1 MRLILIFFYLF
12 ISILFS
18 GCFQSTAML
27 GPTFTLVST
36 GNVVQAGIN
45 YSANKV
51 IEDETGKTP
60 TEHFKGSINKK
71 EIKKLEIN
79 KIKKKFIILVKS
91 NLKKTRKKIINLKD

>member
-1 MRLILIFFYLF
+1 MRLTLIFLYLIKSILI
-12 ISILFS
+12 S

-51 IEDETGKTP
+51 IEEETGKTP
-60 TEHFKGSINKK
+60 TEHLTSSINNN
-71 EIKKLEIN
+71 EIY
-79 KIKKKFIILVKS
+79 S
-91 NLKKTRKKIINLKD
+91 PRHD